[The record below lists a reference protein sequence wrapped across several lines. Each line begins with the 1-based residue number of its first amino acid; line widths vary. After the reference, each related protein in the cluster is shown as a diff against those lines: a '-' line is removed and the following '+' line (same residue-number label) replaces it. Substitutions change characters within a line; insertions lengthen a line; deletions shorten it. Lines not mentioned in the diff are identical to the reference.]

1 MVLLLCLHYFQLQT
15 LQLGWTDIKNK
26 ALILPRCLLTTPW
39 ISFAGSPTSVVPRTL
54 QIIPA
59 NNNNNRQVHAL
70 CSSLPYSKDLL
81 LPALLSLLLF
91 SQPRVPGFVC
101 ALNLML
107 LLQLE
112 RKQTHT
118 LGNEMSLSLLEV
130 PAKAWARMLEVFDL
144 PCCC

>member
-1 MVLLLCLHYFQLQT
+1 M
-15 LQLGWTDIKNK
+15 
-26 ALILPRCLLTTPW
+26 
-39 ISFAGSPTSVVPRTL
+39 PRTL